1 MWDAPLLALFQKW
14 EYDSLQ
20 RKFFEVEVLS
30 ITLKQFFR
38 HDSASFSLK
47 IALCPIQSVTTEV
60 VICISSPAVATQRQ
74 PLLGT
79 TRRRDLFLTVFEQVR
94 QRYQFV
100 VVGYVVMPEH
110 IHLLISEPAKR
121 NPSTVMQV

>member
-38 HDSASFSLK
+38 HDDSASFSLK
-47 IALCPIQSVTTEV
+47 IALCPIQ
-60 VICISSPAVATQRQ
+60 I
-74 PLLGT
+74 
-79 TRRRDLFLTVFEQVR
+79 
-94 QRYQFV
+94 RYY
-100 VVGYVVMPEH
+100 GSG
-110 IHLLISEPAKR
+110 HLHFSLWLSA
-121 NPSTVMQV
+121 M